1 MKVRDLNHGRLIF
14 VEEGTTLRQAAERL
28 AEEEIG
34 ALAVI
39 GARGPIG
46 IFSER
51 DLARA
56 VADETDLDEEEV
68 DAYMTASPVSISI
81 DSSVSRAVERM
92 NEFGVRHLL
101 VLDDGDPVG
110 MISMRDVLAQLTKRP
125 SYA

>member
-1 MKVRDLNHGRLIF
+1 
-14 VEEGTTLRQAAERL
+14 L

-34 ALAVI
+34 AVAVL
-39 GARGPIG
+39 GARGPSG

-56 VADETDLDEEEV
+56 VADETDLDEEVV
-68 DAYMTASPVSISI
+68 DAYMTQSPVSIPI
-81 DSSVSRAVERM
+81 DASVPRAVEKM

-101 VLDDGDPVG
+101 VVDGRDPVG